1 MSHRKLQQEV
11 DRVFKK
17 ISEGLEIFDTY
28 YERHENCTNN
38 PPQKEKLESDLKRE
52 VKKLQRL
59 REQIK
64 GWQSSPDIKDK
75 DSLQE
80 NRRSVE
86 IAMEKYKAVEKASK
100 EKAYSNN
107 SLKKSGNLDPQEKER
122 RDVCEYLSQSI
133 EELERQYDAVQV
145 EVDKLIVLN
154 KKKKTFTTA
163 NEERKTQ
170 LKELQGR
177 FRWHLQQLELA
188 LRLVENQELDPEQVK
203 GVQDDINYYI
213 ESNMEADFAEDETI
227 YDGLNLT
234 SNEAIAHEVAAAF
247 AAQHSED
254 MEEDAAK
261 ENSKISKKEQR
272 KQERE
277 AKKAAKASA
286 KAGGPSLEAPQQ
298 PAGIVIPPRSENR
311 QSELQSEP
319 ASASTSRSS
328 SPALSS
334 AGTSIPATSHAKIPN
349 SLPSSAQSTTQPLS
363 SQPKQQ
369 RSVSRDISSEP
380 QGHTHIHQ
388 SFNGITTSTLKPA
401 TIPIRPAGDLRWAAA
416 ASQAAEKDKK
426 PEPTITPQ
434 TIGASNPSSTA
445 NSTLPSSSNTPVI
458 AKLSLGI
465 DSQKRVPST
474 SSILTSAAPP
484 PGLATPATVPT
495 PIGNDTV
502 PRVTARQSPAS
513 PALSSTLQVFE
524 PAHIGDDYESDYSV
538 EDFEDPYE
546 QTLFT
551 AEQLDSK
558 TKRINSLREILS
570 EDLDLLV
577 LPSGIQDFI
586 MSTTMTHNDAFPYK
600 FRAANQRTI
609 GDSCRVSRLEE
620 IPLTFN
626 PPSPLDAFRS
636 TSSWDIT
643 RCGLR
648 TELSGLGD
656 HESLSF
662 ESIVDKFRG
671 LETFSLFY
679 CYYYS
684 ITPLEHKIAYT
695 LLTER
700 NWKMSVTGDS
710 WFCRHGLAKFTN
722 ELFEIADYKIFNL
735 DDWAVIDKVNYKLDY
750 STLKEPVPSLEET
763 SSSPQAPLEDFQ
775 GDNAKTAK
783 STAL

>member
-38 PPQKEKLESDLKRE
+38 PPQKDKLESDLKRE

-107 SLKKSGNLDPQEKER
+107 SLKKSGNLDPLEKER
-122 RDVCEYLSQSI
+122 RDVSEYLSQSI
-133 EELERQYDAVQV
+133 EELERQYDSIQV
-145 EVDKLIVLN
+145 EVDKLILLN
-154 KKKKTFTTA
+154 KKKKTFTAA
-163 NEERKTQ
+163 NEERKVQ

-203 GVQDDINYYI
+203 GVQDDINYYV
-213 ESNMEADFAEDETI
+213 ESNMEADFVEDETI
-227 YDGLNLT
+227 YDSLNLT

-261 ENSKISKKEQR
+261 ENLKVSKKEQR
-272 KQERE
+272 KLERE

-286 KAGGPSLEAPQQ
+286 KAGEPSMEDHPQ
-298 PAGIVIPPRSENR
+298 PAGIVIPQRSEHR
-311 QSELQSEP
+311 QNELQSEP

-334 AGTSIPATSHAKIPN
+334 AGTSIPATAHAKIPS
-349 SLPSSAQSTTQPLS
+349 SLPSSAQTTIQPSS
-363 SQPKQQ
+363 SQPKQM
-369 RSVSRDISSEP
+369 RSVSRDVASEA
-380 QGHTHIHQ
+380 QCHTHIHQ

-426 PEPTITPQ
+426 PEPAATLQ
-434 TIGASNPSSTA
+434 TLGASNPSSAT

-458 AKLSLGI
+458 TNLPMGVDL
-465 DSQKRVPST
+465 QKRIPST
-474 SSILTSAAPP
+474 SSILTSAVPP
-484 PGLATPATVPT
+484 PGLATPDSVST
-495 PIGNDTV
+495 PIPNGGISN
-502 PRVTARQSPAS
+502 AS
-513 PALSSTLQVFE
+513 ASQEFGLPVLSNAVQGSE
-524 PAHIGDDYESDYSV
+524 PELVNDDYESEYSF
-538 EDFEDPYE
+538 ENFEDPYQ

-551 AEQLDSK
+551 AEELDSK
-558 TKRINSLREILS
+558 TERIKSLKQNLS

-586 MSTTMTHNDAFPYK
+586 MSTTMTRNDAFPHNFNGAK
-600 FRAANQRTI
+600 QRTI
-609 GDSCRVSRLEE
+609 GDACRVSRLDE
-620 IPLTFN
+620 IPVTFN

-636 TSSWDIT
+636 TSFWDIT

-648 TELSGLGD
+648 DKLYSQND
-656 HESLSF
+656 HDSLNF
-662 ESIVDKFRG
+662 DSIVENFRG

-684 ITPLEHKIAYT
+684 ITPLEHKVAYT

-700 NWKMSVTGDS
+700 NWKMSISGDS
-710 WFCRHGLAKFTN
+710 WFCRHDLPKFTN

-735 DDWAVIDKVNYKLDY
+735 DDWAVIDKLNYKLDY
-750 STLKEPVPSLEET
+750 STLKERFLSPQET
-763 SSSPQAPLEDFQ
+763 SSTPKVSLKPIQA
-775 GDNAKTAK
+775 GRVRTN